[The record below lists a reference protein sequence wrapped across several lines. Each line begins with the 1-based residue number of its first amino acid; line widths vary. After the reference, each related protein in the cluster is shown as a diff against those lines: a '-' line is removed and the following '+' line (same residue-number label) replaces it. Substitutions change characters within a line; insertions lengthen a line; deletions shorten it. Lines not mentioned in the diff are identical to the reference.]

1 MIKIT
6 KEALKEKIT
15 NYVQNLGMTN
25 AEVAVRLNEEFG
37 ANDKEKLNAQTVAK
51 LKEQLGIK
59 GIKPKKKALF
69 EFVEEDTENTVDD
82 IDAEGG
88 TCVEL

>member
-25 AEVAVRLNEEFG
+25 AEIAVRLNKDFE
-37 ANDKEKLNAQTVAK
+37 ASDKEKLTAQNVAK
-51 LKEQLGIK
+51 LKNQLGIK

-69 EFVEEDTENTVDD
+69 EFVEESSEESEDGLNNVEMVD
-82 IDAEGG
+82 
-88 TCVEL
+88 